1 MPHKMLQEEKMNQR
15 VIALIGLALFVGM
28 MALQVVIAA
37 DFSQPISDQD
47 KQAFDQM
54 LEPVLRIYNFAK
66 YTATVVAVVV
76 LLFAGIKL
84 LTAGGDPK
92 KREDAKSMVMY
103 VAIGLAIIWA
113 APFAVKFVIGG

>member
-1 MPHKMLQEEKMNQR
+1 MNQKT
-15 VIALIGLALFVGM
+15 IALIGLALFAGL

-37 DFSQPISDQD
+37 DFNQQISDQD

-54 LEPVLRIYNFAK
+54 LEPVLRVYNFAK

-76 LLFAGIKL
+76 LLFAGIKFL
-84 LTAGGDPK
+84 IAGGDPK
-92 KREDAKSMVMY
+92 QREDAKSMVMY

-113 APFAVKFVIGG
+113 APFAVNFVIGG